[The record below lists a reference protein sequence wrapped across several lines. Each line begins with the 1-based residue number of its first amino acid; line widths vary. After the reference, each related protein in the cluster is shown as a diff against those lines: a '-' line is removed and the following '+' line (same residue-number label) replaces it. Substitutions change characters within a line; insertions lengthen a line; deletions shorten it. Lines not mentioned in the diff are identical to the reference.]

1 MEAARLVLIVTQEVR
16 QTDAG
21 GFARYEAKAVELM
34 ARHGGR
40 MERVIRVQGERGD
53 GMFREVHLV
62 SFPDEAAFEAYRQDP
77 ALVALRDLRD
87 RVIHATAI
95 LRGHDISSPGGVP
108 Q

>member
-62 SFPDEAAFEAYRQDP
+62 SFPDEVAFEAYRQDP